1 MLGESA
7 VPAGEIAP
15 RHIRVGVLREVR
27 ETGQLDDAVVGLV
40 GQPHLAGIEFHFA
53 QRREDV
59 GLVAREEELRL
70 PGVDQRIRERS
81 QWDLEQLGMQA
92 RVELVDE
99 LAVFRGR

>member
-1 MLGESA
+1 M
-7 VPAGEIAP
+7 
-15 RHIRVGVLREVR
+15 
-27 ETGQLDDAVVGLV
+27 
-40 GQPHLAGIEFHFA
+40 
-53 QRREDV
+53 
-59 GLVAREEELRL
+59 AREEELRL